1 MKVAQLLP
9 ELNFGG
15 VERGTIDL
23 ANFLVSQGHN
33 ALIISAGGV
42 LEGELDT
49 KVKSLQIPISKKS
62 LSAVMQFKALKKI
75 LLEEKPDIVHVRSR
89 FPAWIYLLAT
99 RGMPN
104 HQKPVLVST
113 FHGLYSKPWY
123 SQSMAKSD
131 SIISISNTVKQY
143 IKDNYRIS
151 NQNIVNIYRGCD
163 TEKFNQVPLES
174 SWLDKWFADFPQ
186 TTNKKIL
193 LMPGRI
199 TSWKGIE
206 TFIELIHRLKDPS
219 LIGIVM
225 GPVAN
230 NKKTYFKKLKTLAS
244 DLNLDETKI
253 LFCDGRSD
261 IENVYKIS
269 SIVFNLSSKAE
280 PFGRTMIEAAA
291 CGSSVV
297 GWDYG
302 GVKESLSLL
311 QSNGLAKLNSM
322 DDLEVKVRGLL
333 EVPDQLILNKEFTK
347 EYQTQATLK
356 VYKKLLNTE
365 S

>member
-15 VERGTIDL
+15 VERGTVDL

-42 LEGELDT
+42 LESELDT
-49 KVKSLQIPISKKS
+49 EVNSLQIPISKKS
-62 LSAVMQFKALKKI
+62 LSALMQFKALKKI
-75 LLEEKPDIVHVRSR
+75 LLEERPDIVHVRSR

-225 GPVAN
+225 GPVAK
-230 NKKTYFKKLKTLAS
+230 NKKTYLVEGNNFS
-244 DLNLDETKI
+244 LND
-253 LFCDGRSD
+253 
-261 IENVYKIS
+261 
-269 SIVFNLSSKAE
+269 A
-280 PFGRTMIEAAA
+280 
-291 CGSSVV
+291 
-297 GWDYG
+297 
-302 GVKESLSLL
+302 
-311 QSNGLAKLNSM
+311 
-322 DDLEVKVRGLL
+322 
-333 EVPDQLILNKEFTK
+333 
-347 EYQTQATLK
+347 
-356 VYKKLLNTE
+356 
-365 S
+365 

>member
-49 KVKSLQIPISKKS
+49 KVKSLQIPISNKS
-62 LSAVMQFKALKKI
+62 LSALMQFKALKKI
-75 LLEEKPDIVHVRSR
+75 LLEERPDIVHVRSR

-174 SWLDKWFADFPQ
+174 SWLDKWFADW
-186 TTNKKIL
+186 
-193 LMPGRI
+193 GA
-199 TSWKGIE
+199 
-206 TFIELIHRLKDPS
+206 LKC
-219 LIGIVM
+219 LV
-225 GPVAN
+225 
-230 NKKTYFKKLKTLAS
+230 
-244 DLNLDETKI
+244 
-253 LFCDGRSD
+253 GRS
-261 IENVYKIS
+261 
-269 SIVFNLSSKAE
+269 
-280 PFGRTMIEAAA
+280 
-291 CGSSVV
+291 
-297 GWDYG
+297 
-302 GVKESLSLL
+302 
-311 QSNGLAKLNSM
+311 
-322 DDLEVKVRGLL
+322 
-333 EVPDQLILNKEFTK
+333 
-347 EYQTQATLK
+347 
-356 VYKKLLNTE
+356 
-365 S
+365 